1 MIRIWNYN
9 KGRTYINKG
18 VRNLEILLENFTVN
32 ILFFIIRYLKVK
44 LNKQMVHVVLIM
56 QNILC
61 LQIIKQL
68 WIIFNNMIG
77 WIHYMKVKLNNK
89 DIY

>member
-68 WIIFNNMIG
+68 
-77 WIHYMKVKLNNK
+77 
-89 DIY
+89 